1 MAMDRPHHQRP
12 PTPHRAH
19 LTTHPRPRRP
29 RTGEPATPAPGI
41 LHAHGRGPIKPA
53 PPLPHKPTH
62 ERSRLVIDPV
72 DLKNDGFKQSVKLV
86 NQALA
91 QKKGD
96 GDFSAHIFDDE
107 AVAREAL
114 AADPGGPGPTP
125 DQSQGEM
132 KAALDRRG
140 QHLVAIY
147 SGGLQMSLF
156 PYEIDWYP
164 GAFTSTQNVGQF
176 VGAEEWKPQV

>member
-1 MAMDRPHHQRP
+1 
-12 PTPHRAH
+12 
-19 LTTHPRPRRP
+19 
-29 RTGEPATPAPGI
+29 
-41 LHAHGRGPIKPA
+41 
-53 PPLPHKPTH
+53 
-62 ERSRLVIDPV
+62 
-72 DLKNDGFKQSVKLV
+72 LKNDGFKQSVKLV

-147 SGGLQMSLF
+147 SGGLQMSLY

>member
-1 MAMDRPHHQRP
+1 MTKPSLAKLWQRIQEVRVR
-12 PTPHRAH
+12 HRIN
-19 LTTHPRPRRP
+19 RR
-29 RTGEPATPAPGI
+29 A
-41 LHAHGRGPIKPA
+41 
-53 PPLPHKPTH
+53 
-62 ERSRLVIDPV
+62 
-72 DLKNDGFKQSVKLV
+72 
-86 NQALA
+86 
-91 QKKGD
+91 
-96 GDFSAHIFDDE
+96 
-107 AVAREAL
+107 
-114 AADPGGPGPTP
+114 
-125 DQSQGEM
+125 M